1 MVPHHS
7 WEDEDTL
14 SDFGNLVLSIGVNT
28 ELNKE

>member
-14 SDFGNLVLSIGVNT
+14 SDFENLVLSIGVNT